1 MIWEPVKK
9 SSKNNHCA
17 CDVSNENSLA
27 PLIFSLTVKMSLF
40 SFASQSINWYY
51 QNYHKALLMKRI
63 RSNGNLLLHYAWF
76 AFDTLGL
83 LAHSTFLR
91 KNMLLTALGSLV

>member
-9 SSKNNHCA
+9 SSKNNHCV

-63 RSNGNLLLHYAWF
+63 RSKWKLIT
-76 AFDTLGL
+76 TLC
-83 LAHSTFLR
+83 FICF
-91 KNMLLTALGSLV
+91 